1 MQQGIYR
8 PAFVIGVPVGFVNV
22 EAAKELIMETDV
34 PYIVNKGRKGGSN
47 IAAAICNAIIYS
59 MVDRDA

>member
-1 MQQGIYR
+1 M
-8 PAFVIGVPVGFVNV
+8 